1 MMGEQMTAIGNTR
14 RITALAVIAKL
25 TACGESGGLGGSFQ
39 PGQIIG
45 GGTKQMA
52 DVQPVPG
59 FLPDPSLLRRGGS
72 GQADLVYRS
81 PTANFASYNKVILG
95 SWSTKMNRM
104 S

>member
-1 MMGEQMTAIGNTR
+1 MGGM
-14 RITALAVIAKL
+14 
-25 TACGESGGLGGSFQ
+25 FQ
-39 PGQIIG
+39 SGQIIG

-81 PTANFASYNKVILG
+81 PTANFASHNKVILG